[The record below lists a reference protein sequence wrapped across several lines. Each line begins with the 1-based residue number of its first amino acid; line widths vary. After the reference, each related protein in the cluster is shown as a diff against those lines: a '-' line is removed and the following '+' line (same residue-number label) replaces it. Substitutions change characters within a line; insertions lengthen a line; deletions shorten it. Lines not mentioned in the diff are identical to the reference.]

1 MISIYRYTFKDK
13 SVYLSIYLSI
23 YLSTYLS
30 LQKLRKIKLK
40 VINKIFQI
48 YLCLTWR
55 SM

>member
-13 SVYLSIYLSI
+13 SVYLSI